1 MLAHLFQTFYPIQ
14 SDSSSS
20 FKVTLRTHFILLTI
34 FSICIWTVFLK
45 CALNMEKMSGDQC
58 LNLPSQAEQMI
69 DEVKAAFKNNLPH
82 LQWMDA
88 KTRKAAI
95 EKANAVVDMIGFPK
109 YILNITKLDEEYQ
122 KVRHLSHSSFTSR
135 SVPVSCAALSC
146 CHCLFQCV
154 LPEPLPLKLQSFF
167 KPENH
172 HKNRKLLNHMEV
184 VVS

>member
-1 MLAHLFQTFYPIQ
+1 MLARLFQTFYPIH

-20 FKVTLRTHFILLTI
+20 FKVTLKTHCFFINY
-34 FSICIWTVFLK
+34 FSIFISTVFLK
-45 CALNMEKMSGDQC
+45 GVLNTDKMSGDQC
-58 LNLPSQAEQMI
+58 PNLPSQAEQMI

-109 YILNITKLDEEYQ
+109 YILNVTKLDEEYQ
-122 KVRHLSHSSFTSR
+122 KVRHLSQSSFMSR

-146 CHCLFQCV
+146 CHCLFQFV
-154 LPEPLPLKLQSFF
+154 LPEPLPLKLQSFSNL
-167 KPENH
+167 KITTRAE
-172 HKNRKLLNHMEV
+172 
-184 VVS
+184 SC